1 MFIRFIDQFLSFRV
15 FSKILEKLMY
25 KRIIGYIR
33 KNKIL
38 TDCQYGFRDN
48 SSTTYAVIELV
59 DKITPTCP
67 IDEIR

>member
-1 MFIRFIDQFLSFRV
+1 
-15 FSKILEKLMY
+15 MY
-25 KRIIGYIR
+25 KSLIDYIR

-59 DKITPTCP
+59 DKITKAIENNEFTVGIFICL
-67 IDEIR
+67 